1 MAAVRWQVQ
10 VPEHNIGPVIS
21 DSVEKGF
28 PMNAT
33 ILAALLAIS
42 SANASTC
49 GELTVADAWVRLAP
63 PTAPVMAGYL
73 TLANTGD
80 AALTVT
86 SGSSAGFERV
96 ELHDMTHENGVMKMR
111 KLDQIEVAAGGKV
124 ELAPGGMHL
133 MLIGPKQAFAVG
145 DSVEVTLRVC
155 AETDQVVRF
164 VVREAAP
171 EGGSAHADHEH
182 QH

>member
-1 MAAVRWQVQ
+1 MKMTLIAV
-10 VPEHNIGPVIS
+10 
-21 DSVEKGF
+21 
-28 PMNAT
+28 A
-33 ILAALLAIS
+33 LALVGAQAQ
-42 SANASTC
+42 AC
-49 GELTVADAWVRLAP
+49 GELTVGDAWVRLAP
-63 PTAPVMAGYL
+63 PNAPVMAGYL
-73 TLANTGD
+73 TLTTDSDESVMLTG
-80 AALTVT
+80 AS
-86 SGSSAGFERV
+86 SGTFERV

-133 MLIGPKQAFAVG
+133 MLIGPKKAFVVG

-155 AETDQVVRF
+155 AEIDQVVSF

-171 EGGSAHADHEH
+171 EGGSHAGHEH